1 MVVVKPINAIVY
13 NQDKV
18 NMQDVIAPPYD
29 VILDDYR
36 EELYKRSEYNIVKLI
51 LAKGSKDL
59 SEPNNRYDEA
69 KKNFNKWLEEKVLIK
84 LEKPCILYILQK
96 YTTEDGR
103 KIERKGFIARNKIE
117 DFSTK
122 NILPHEFTMGGP
134 KEDRLNLTKKCEANF
149 SQIFMV
155 YSDAEKQIE
164 RAVELLINNDIDTLT
179 PTQPLGNDTQSFP
192 RQSPQGRGISQLTP
206 FIDVTDDNGVQN
218 IVYKVEDEKTLSLIE
233 NVMADKTLLIADGH
247 HRYETALNYMN
258 YRISQLNAEP
268 FTIHNSPFTYVM
280 SYFTNLDDENLL
292 VFPTHRIITRW
303 IEPYVLL
310 EKVKKYFDVKD
321 FEFNGQN
328 KQEIKENFLKAIED
342 ENAKQI
348 SMGLYMKNVNKFYLL
363 TLRENVDEVLNEF
376 GVPDVL
382 KRLDLTVLHKV
393 LITKEFGYSEEEQMA
408 QDGIKYIKQESEAF
422 DLIDL
427 GKAEASFIMA
437 YPKIKDIKEISE
449 VGFRM
454 PQKSTYFYPKLLSGI
469 VINPLNLD
477 T

>member
-1 MVVVKPINAIVY
+1 MVEVKPLNAIVY

-18 NMQDVIAPPYD
+18 NMTDVIAPPYD

-36 EELYKRSEYNIVKLI
+36 EELYKRSDYNIVKLI

-59 SEPNNRYDEA
+59 SDANNRYDEA
-69 KKNFNKWLEEKVLIK
+69 AKNFRAWLEAKVLVK
-84 LEKPCILYILQK
+84 LEKPCILYLLQK

-103 KIERKGFIARNKIE
+103 NITRKGFIARNKIE

-164 RAVELLINNDIDTLT
+164 NAVDFS
-179 PTQPLGNDTQSFP
+179 GK
-192 RQSPQGRGISQLTP
+192 P
-206 FIDVTDDNGVQN
+206 FIDVTDDQGVQN
-218 IVYKVEDEKTLSLIE
+218 IVYKIDDEKTLALIE
-233 NVMADKTLLIADGH
+233 KVMADKTLLIADGH
-247 HRYETALNYMN
+247 HRYETALNYSKIN
-258 YRISQLNAEP
+258 TNPEAQ
-268 FTIHNSPFTYVM
+268 YVM

-292 VFPTHRIITRW
+292 VFPTHRIITKW

-310 EKVKKYFDVKD
+310 EKVKKYFDVTD

-328 KQEIKENFLKAIED
+328 KNDIKAKFLKAIED
-342 ENAKQI
+342 ANSKQI

-363 TLRENVDEVLNEF
+363 TLRENVDGILEEF
-376 GVPDVL
+376 EVPDVL
-382 KRLDLTVLHKV
+382 KKLDLTVLHKV
-393 LITKEFGYSEEEQMA
+393 LITKEFGYTQDEQMA

-422 DLIDL
+422 DLIDM
-427 GKAEASFIMA
+427 GEAEASFIMA

-449 VGFRM
+449 AGYRM

-469 VINPLNLD
+469 VINPLK
-477 T
+477 

>member
-1 MVVVKPINAIVY
+1 MVEVKPLNAIVY
-13 NQDKV
+13 NQGKV
-18 NMQDVIAPPYD
+18 DMDDVIAPPYD

-36 EELYKRSEYNIVKLI
+36 EELYKRSPYNIVKLI

-59 SEPNNRYDEA
+59 SDPYNRYDEA
-69 KKNFNKWLEEKVLIK
+69 KNNFLQWLDSKVLIR
-84 LEKPCILYILQK
+84 LEKPCILYIIQK
-96 YTTEDGR
+96 YTTEQGK

-122 NILPHEFTMGGP
+122 KILPHEFTMGGP

-164 RAVELLINNDIDTLT
+164 NAVDPHL
-179 PTQPLGNDTQSFP
+179 
-192 RQSPQGRGISQLTP
+192 ISQKP
-206 FIDVTDDNGVQN
+206 FIDVTDDQGVQN
-218 IVYKVEDEKTLSLIE
+218 LVYKIEDEETLALIE
-233 NVMADKTLLIADGH
+233 KVMQDKTLLIADGH
-247 HRYETALNYMN
+247 HRYETAMN
-258 YRISQLNAEP
+258 YSKINTNPEAQ
-268 FTIHNSPFTYVM
+268 YVM

-292 VFPTHRIITRW
+292 VFPTHRIITKW

-310 EKVKKYFDVKD
+310 DRVKKYFDIQE
-321 FEFNGQN
+321 FEFNGLS
-328 KQEIKENFLKAIED
+328 IKIVKAKFLQAIED
-342 ENAKQI
+342 ANEKQI

-363 TLRENVDEVLNEF
+363 KLREDVSSILDEFE
-376 GVPDVL
+376 VPDVL
-382 KRLDLTVLHKV
+382 KKLDLTVLHKV

-422 DLIDL
+422 DLIDS

-449 VGFRM
+449 AGYRM

-469 VINPLNLD
+469 VINPL

>member
-1 MVVVKPINAIVY
+1 MVEVKPLNAIVY

-18 NMQDVIAPPYD
+18 NMNDVIAPPYD

-36 EELYKRSEYNIVKLI
+36 EELYKRSDYNIVKLI

-59 SEPNNRYDEA
+59 SDPNNRYDEA
-69 KKNFNKWLEEKVLIK
+69 AKNFRAWLEAEVLIK

-96 YTTEDGR
+96 YTTEDG
-103 KIERKGFIARNKIE
+103 KNITRKGFIARNKIE

-164 RAVELLINNDIDTLT
+164 NAVDLS
-179 PTQPLGNDTQSFP
+179 GK
-192 RQSPQGRGISQLTP
+192 P

-218 IVYKVEDEKTLSLIE
+218 IVYKIEDTQTLALIE
-233 NVMADKTLLIADGH
+233 KVMADKTLLIADGH
-247 HRYETALNYMN
+247 HRYETALNYSKIN
-258 YRISQLNAEP
+258 TNPDAQ
-268 FTIHNSPFTYVM
+268 YVM

-292 VFPTHRIITRW
+292 VFPTHRIITKW

-328 KQEIKENFLKAIED
+328 KADIKAKFLQEIED

-363 TLRENVDEVLNEF
+363 TLRENVDGILN
-376 GVPDVL
+376 GYNVPDVL
-382 KRLDLTVLHKV
+382 KKLDLTVLHKV
-393 LITKEFGYSEEEQMA
+393 LITKEFGYGEEEQMA

-422 DLIDL
+422 DLIDM
-427 GKAEASFIMA
+427 GKAQASFIMA

-449 VGFRM
+449 AGFRM

-469 VINPLNLD
+469 VINPL
-477 T
+477 